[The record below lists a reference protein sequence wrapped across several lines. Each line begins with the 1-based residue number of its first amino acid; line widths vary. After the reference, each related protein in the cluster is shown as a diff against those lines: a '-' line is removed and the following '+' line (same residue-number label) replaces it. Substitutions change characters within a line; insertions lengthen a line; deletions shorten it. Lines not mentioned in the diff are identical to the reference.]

1 MIVLLIFFTLQ
12 ANLAKQEGRL
22 KIANAEKEKAQAELD
37 EKQAELDKV
46 QAKFDAAMKE
56 KMVRY
61 KYFSLRKNACT
72 IYSCN

>member
-1 MIVLLIFFTLQ
+1 MQ

-22 KIANAEKEKAQAELD
+22 KIANAEKDKAQAELD

-56 KMVRY
+56 KMVR
-61 KYFSLRKNACT
+61 
-72 IYSCN
+72 

>member
-1 MIVLLIFFTLQ
+1 MLTHCLIILHSK

-22 KIANAEKEKAQAELD
+22 KVANAELAQAQEALD

-56 KMVRY
+56 KMVR
-61 KYFSLRKNACT
+61 
-72 IYSCN
+72 

>member
-1 MIVLLIFFTLQ
+1 M
-12 ANLAKQEGRL
+12 AKQEGRL
-22 KIANAEKEKAQAELD
+22 KVANAELAKAQEALD

-61 KYFSLRKNACT
+61 KYFYYENAY
-72 IYSCN
+72 IQNLHY

>member
-1 MIVLLIFFTLQ
+1 MQ

-22 KIANAEKEKAQAELD
+22 KVANAELAQAQEQLD

-61 KYFSLRKNACT
+61 KYFCYEIAYLKT
-72 IYSCN
+72 